1 MGQDRRGF
9 HKRAWRRAGGIVK
22 LILYAHSWAP
32 SVGGVET
39 ATMILARGLAEWAAA
54 HAGEEVAVTLV
65 TRTPANGMDDSA
77 LPFQVARRPGIG
89 ELIRLVR
96 EADVVHIAGPC
107 LMPAA
112 IAWLMRKPAVIEH
125 HGHQAICPNGL
136 LFKQPSQT
144 LCPGHFAA
152 RQYRECL
159 RCCSSTEGLAGG
171 LRTLLLTFPRRWLS
185 GRLTANIMISNR
197 LGARLELPRS
207 TTIYY
212 GIPDATPVSMEST
225 RSASNG
231 FEIAYVGRLVAEKG
245 LPLLLEAAQWM
256 KQQGVAFKLSFI
268 GGGSER
274 VRLGQMAE
282 RLGLSDCVTFT
293 GDLRG
298 ADLEK
303 TVGKIAVVVMP
314 SVWEETAGLS
324 AIEQMMRGRVVI
336 AADIGGLGEVVDGGG
351 LKFAPGDWRALA
363 ACMQKVAADPELAKS
378 LGSAARSRAMR
389 MFRQDSMIQAHL
401 SLYREVSR

>member
-1 MGQDRRGF
+1 M
-9 HKRAWRRAGGIVK
+9 K
-22 LILYAHSWAP
+22 LLLYAHSWAP

-39 ATMILARGLAEWAAA
+39 ATMILARGLAEWEAAQ
-54 HAGEEVAVTLV
+54 AGEEVAVTLV
-65 TRTPANGMDDSA
+65 TRTPANGMDDSV
-77 LPFQVARRPGIG
+77 LPFRVARRPGIG
-89 ELIRLVR
+89 KLIQLIR

-144 LCPGHFAA
+144 PCLGHFAA
-152 RQYRECL
+152 RQYAECL
-159 RCCSSTEGLAGG
+159 RCCSNTEGPAGG

-185 GRLTANIMISNR
+185 GKLAANIMISNR
-197 LGARLELPRS
+197 LGARLKLPRS

-245 LPLLLEAAQWM
+245 LPLLLDAAQWL
-256 KQQGVAFKLSFI
+256 KEQGVPFKLSFI
-268 GGGSER
+268 GGGPER
-274 VRLGQMAE
+274 ARLEQMAE
-282 RLGLSDCVTFT
+282 RLGLIDLVTFT

-303 TVGKIAVVVMP
+303 TVSKIAVVVMP
-314 SVWEETAGLS
+314 SIWEETAGLS

-336 AADIGGLGEVVDGGG
+336 AADIGGLGEVVDDGG

-363 ACMQKVAADPELAKS
+363 ACMQKVADDPDLARS
-378 LGSAARSRAMR
+378 LGTAARSRAMQL
-389 MFRQDSMIQAHL
+389 FRQDSMIQAHFT
-401 SLYREVSR
+401 LYREALRR